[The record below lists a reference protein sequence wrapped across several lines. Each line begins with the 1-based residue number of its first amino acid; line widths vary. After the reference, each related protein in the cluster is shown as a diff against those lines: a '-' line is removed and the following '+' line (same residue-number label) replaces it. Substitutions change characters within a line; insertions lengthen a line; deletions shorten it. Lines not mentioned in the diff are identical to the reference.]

1 MNRLESLNRRY
12 GISARIDG
20 ASVGPVVIEAIPD
33 PAGARFDEA
42 LRNIIVSLGED
53 AVSFEELLSPAK
65 ALRWKR
71 LFHAQPVT
79 LDGRL
84 QVLAER
90 VIEQCLLMEGAL
102 DDQLLDDLLKAAEG
116 VAHNDSGFADELI
129 AWIDDVGA
137 EECTVVAINR
147 SDVIEL
153 SDWLQ
158 RDGLQVLTARQA
170 LSAVSERSQ
179 MYVVGPPIFYPRA
192 LATAAVADE
201 ISYLVSDWFR
211 CRKLPPSSF
220 AEFAEK
226 AVVVKTRVREA
237 ETVEVANKPAGE
249 QIDVL
254 EEFVPQPI
262 WGESRSDR
270 SAPKSDEVLAR
281 KLYLGGRFAMWLD
294 DGQRI
299 RSLDPS
305 QPVGERVTYMDVESV
320 TEGSFLL
327 LREGASERETLYQAA
342 IDSLGNRAADIEASQ
357 TRWKCRLGDR
367 LQHRGRWCVEDELK
381 AFGVTAYEQV
391 RAWTDPILVR
401 PKSKRDFRL
410 LLDWLGVPVQSTA
423 DNADMLKRVLT
434 CESQRIRK
442 ELEDIIEYIDLDELE
457 RIGYVSLG
465 GRNVGV
471 RGMCAT
477 RVLAIS
483 HFKRP
488 VARSRTRLL
497 IEDDGGLWLE

>member
-1 MNRLESLNRRY
+1 MNRIKALNRRY
-12 GISARIDG
+12 VISSRIDG
-20 ASVGPVVIEAIPD
+20 ASAGPVVVEAIPD
-33 PAGARFDEA
+33 PAGARFDQT

-53 AVSFEELLSPAK
+53 TVSFEELLSPAK

-79 LDGRL
+79 LDVRL

-90 VIEQCLLMEGAL
+90 VIEQCSLMEGAL
-102 DDQLLDDLLKAAEG
+102 DDQLRDELSKAAEG
-116 VAHNDSGFADELI
+116 VVGNDSGFSDELP

-137 EECTVVAINR
+137 EECVVVAAHR
-147 SDVIEL
+147 SDVVEL
-153 SDWLQ
+153 REWLE
-158 RDGLQVLTARQA
+158 RDGLQVLTAREA
-170 LSAVSERSQ
+170 LSAVSNRSQ
-179 MYVVGPPIFYPRA
+179 MYVVGPPVFYPRA
-192 LATAAVADE
+192 LATAAVTDE

-211 CRKLPPSSF
+211 CRKLPRSSF

-226 AVVVKTRVREA
+226 AVDVKTRVRESDA
-237 ETVEVANKPAGE
+237 VALVNHPAME
-249 QIDVL
+249 QGDVI
-254 EEFVPQPI
+254 EEYVPQPI
-262 WGESRSDR
+262 WGTAGTVTRG
-270 SAPKSDEVLAR
+270 PNSDEALAR
-281 KLYLGGRFAMWLD
+281 KLYLGGGFAMWLD

-305 QPVGERVTYMDVESV
+305 QPVGERVAYMDVESV

-327 LREGASERETLYQAA
+327 LREGASERETLYKAA
-342 IDSLGNRAADIEASQ
+342 LDSLGHRAADITASQ
-357 TRWKCRLGDR
+357 TRWKCRLYDR
-367 LQHRGRWCVEDELK
+367 LLHRRRWSVEDELK
-381 AFGVTAYEQV
+381 ALGVKACEQV

-401 PKSKRDFRL
+401 PKSKQDFRL
-410 LLDWLGVPVQSTA
+410 LLEWLRVPVESTTE
-423 DNADMLKRVLT
+423 NAEMLKRALRS
-434 CESQRIRK
+434 ESQRIRK
-442 ELEDIIEYIDLDELE
+442 ELEAIIEYIDLDELE

-497 IEDDGGLWLE
+497 IKDDGGRWLE

>member
-1 MNRLESLNRRY
+1 MKRLELLNRRY

-33 PAGARFDEA
+33 PAGARFDQA

-84 QVLAER
+84 QILAER
-90 VIEQCLLMEGAL
+90 VIEQCSLMEGAL
-102 DDQLLDDLLKAAEG
+102 DDQLLDDLSKAAEG
-116 VAHNDSGFADELI
+116 VADNDSGFADELL
-129 AWIDDVGA
+129 AWIDDVGP
-137 EECTVVAINR
+137 EECVVVVVNR
-147 SDVIEL
+147 SDVIEVRE
-153 SDWLQ
+153 WLQ

-170 LSAVSERSQ
+170 LSEVLEREQ
-179 MYVVGPPIFYPRA
+179 MYVVGPPIFYPSA
-192 LATAAVADE
+192 LATAAVTDE

-211 CRKLPPSSF
+211 CRKLPTSSF

-237 ETVEVANKPAGE
+237 ETVEVANKSAVE

-262 WGESRSDR
+262 WGKARTDSSV
-270 SAPKSDEVLAR
+270 PNSDEVRAR
-281 KLYLGGRFAMWLD
+281 KLYLSGGFAMWLD
-294 DGQRI
+294 DGHRI

-305 QPVGERVTYMDVESV
+305 QPVGERVTYTDVESV

-327 LREGASERETLYQAA
+327 LREGVSERDTLYKAA
-342 IDSLGNRAADIEASQ
+342 IDSLGYGAADIEASQ
-357 TRWKCRLGDR
+357 TRWKRRLGDR
-367 LQHRGRWCVEDELK
+367 LERRGHWCVQDELRAYGVK
-381 AFGVTAYEQV
+381 ACEQV

-401 PKSKRDFRL
+401 PKSKRDFQL
-410 LLDWLGVPVQSTA
+410 LLDWLGVPMQSTFE
-423 DNADMLKRVLT
+423 NADMLKRALR

-442 ELEDIIEYIDLDELE
+442 KLEEIIEYIDLGELE
-457 RIGYVSLG
+457 RIGHVSLG
-465 GRNVGV
+465 GRDVGV
-471 RGMCAT
+471 RGICAT

-483 HFKRP
+483 HLKYP

-497 IEDDGGLWLE
+497 IEDNGGRWLE